1 MFDGTLGWEFVATNT
16 DSAAQI
22 FAYFPACLQAALGV
36 LPDQVKPST
45 YTSAADA
52 SQLWTLF
59 MSYILSDKVTELEQ
73 AVKAR
78 QSDLYTGT
86 SGISNQ
92 LAQCIDASFSVTSV
106 GDPITSDGLN
116 GSSNSSSSSSSGSD
130 HTRLDAIIGVCS
142 ALGGIALCILVFLI
156 YRNFKRRQEVAHQH
170 LTDMNPGGTPVPG
183 QHFYQDSIGGQR
195 RRSFYYAEDLLR
207 GYVQAPMH
215 DEVYDH
221 RINPAAGI
229 GGGMREQRAIV
240 PGTIS
245 APVLRDNV

>member
-36 LPDQVKPST
+36 TLKVFDLQVREPST
-45 YTSAADA
+45 HTSAADA

-59 MSYILSDKVTELEQ
+59 ISYIPSDKVIELEQ

-86 SGISNQ
+86 SVISNQ
-92 LAQCIDASFSVTSV
+92 LAQRVDASSSVTSV
-106 GDPITSDGLN
+106 GDPITSDGSN

-130 HTRLDAIIGVCS
+130 YTRLDAIIVVCS

-156 YRNFKRRQEVAHQH
+156 YRNFKRCQE
-170 LTDMNPGGTPVPG
+170 PG
-183 QHFYQDSIGGQR
+183 QHFNQDSTGGQLC
-195 RRSFYYAEDLLR
+195 RSFYYTKDSLR
-207 GYVQAPMH
+207 GYVQEPMH

-221 RINPAAGI
+221 RFNPAVGI
-229 GGGMREQRAIV
+229 GGGMREWRAIV

-245 APVLRDNV
+245 APILRDNTLNW

>member
-1 MFDGTLGWEFVATNT
+1 MAEVDNLDGFTAVAFMFDGTLGWEFVATKT

-22 FAYFPACLQAALGV
+22 FAYES
-36 LPDQVKPST
+36 LPLIHLPRM
-45 YTSAADA
+45 
-52 SQLWTLF
+52 QLWTLF
-59 MSYILSDKVTELEQ
+59 ILYIPSDKVTELEQ

-78 QSDLYTGT
+78 QSDLYTGI

-92 LAQCIDASFSVTSV
+92 LAQCFSVTSV
-106 GDPITSDGLN
+106 GDPITSDGSN

-130 HTRLDAIIGVCS
+130 HTRLDAIIGVCA

-170 LTDMNPGGTPVPG
+170 LTDTNPGGTPAPG
-183 QHFYQDSIGGQR
+183 QHFDQDSIGGQR
-195 RRSFYYAEDLLR
+195 RRSFYYAEDLLH
-207 GYVQAPMH
+207 GYAQAPMH

-240 PGTIS
+240 PGMIS
-245 APVLRDNV
+245 APILRDHTLNW